1 MSDAR
6 SPVAEGPA
14 TEEKQAE
21 TTAAPAAPVT
31 PVGSGWRP
39 QPPSRNVIIVIALLA
54 IAGVCAVLAAWRLP
68 PFATSYQSTTT
79 PMCAAGRR

>member
-14 TEEKQAE
+14 TDEKLAE
-21 TTAAPAAPVT
+21 TASPAPAPAPTPAPAAA

-39 QPPSRNVIIVIALLA
+39 QPPSRTVIIAIVLLV
-54 IAGVCAVLAAWRLP
+54 IAGVCAVLAGMVARVLQVAALLVLP
-68 PFATSYQSTTT
+68 
-79 PMCAAGRR
+79 